1 MIDFRFNGQE
11 LILWIGENSSIGD
24 VLNDIEKKLKNMGS
38 FFSDDSGLSIFFEG
52 GTSQSFLINPIV
64 ELLNENSV
72 KVNAIHFVKPERKLN
87 QQLSNNIKKP
97 EPFEEKDDEQVT
109 IEKNLKLFKVTI
121 RSGQV
126 FEYDGDALI
135 IGNIN
140 KGGQVKV
147 TGNLVVLGDI
157 KGNVN
162 VGLYNP
168 EEAFVLSTSMHPNII
183 QIGNT
188 HSSSISSDEVAL
200 CKIKNGRLS
209 LEPLVGDFSI

>member
-11 LILWIGENSSIGD
+11 LILWIGDTSSVID
-24 VLNDIEKKLKNMGS
+24 VLSDITSRLKNMGS
-38 FFSDDSGLSIFFEG
+38 FFSDEGGISIFFEG
-52 GTSQSFLINPIV
+52 GTSQAPLVASVV
-64 ELLNENSV
+64 ELLEEYNV
-72 KVNAIHFVKPERKLN
+72 KVNSIHFVKPERRLN
-87 QQLSNNIKKP
+87 KQLSDNIKKS
-97 EPFEEKDDEQVT
+97 EVAEEVSDERVI
-109 IEKNLKLFKVTI
+109 IEKNLKLFKMTV

-140 KGGQVKV
+140 KGGQVRV
-147 TGNLVVLGDI
+147 TGNLIVLGDI
-157 KGNVN
+157 KGNIN

-188 HSSSISSDEVAL
+188 HSSSISSDETAL

-209 LEPLVGDFSI
+209 LEPLIGDFTI